1 MAHFSASTD
10 TSAPQMLG
18 HLRKQPRRRCGKP
31 GTAHQRAM
39 LAYRNAG
46 KVTTADYLA
55 AIGADAETIR
65 RFASPFGRKVAQAY
79 RAATGS
85 EPTRNGLA
93 LVRGQLMRVFAYA
106 DRGLLDATAR
116 DYHAT
121 AALIGA

>member
-1 MAHFSASTD
+1 
-10 TSAPQMLG
+10 MLG
-18 HLRKQPRRRCGKP
+18 HLRKQPRRRSGKP
-31 GTAHQRAM
+31 GTFHQRAM

-55 AIGADAETIR
+55 DLGADDETIR
-65 RFASPFGRKVAQAY
+65 RFASSFGRKVAQAH

-85 EPTRNGLA
+85 EPTRNGAA

-106 DRGLLDATAR
+106 DRALLEATAR

-121 AALIGA
+121 SALLGGAR